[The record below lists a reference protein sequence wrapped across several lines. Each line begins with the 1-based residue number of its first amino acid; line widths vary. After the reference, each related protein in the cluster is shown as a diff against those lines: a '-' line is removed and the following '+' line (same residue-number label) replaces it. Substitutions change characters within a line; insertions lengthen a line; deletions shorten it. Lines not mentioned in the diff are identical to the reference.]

1 MWNFET
7 ELSVRDCVRGVV
19 VSNRAGVCHLLL
31 ETGESAVA
39 FFGGI
44 SEQTEVL
51 CTVLKL
57 PHDGKELLVSIDC
70 VQVLAQS
77 LPGAQALHDHRTDG
91 QSAVHTQHGELS
103 MVAQGL

>member
-31 ETGESAVA
+31 ETVESAVA

-70 VQVLAQS
+70 DDSLA
-77 LPGAQALHDHRTDG
+77 A
-91 QSAVHTQHGELS
+91 
-103 MVAQGL
+103 

>member
-51 CTVLKL
+51 CTC
-57 PHDGKELLVSIDC
+57 LLYTSPSPRD
-70 VQVLAQS
+70 AHES
-77 LPGAQALHDHRTDG
+77 RMPS
-91 QSAVHTQHGELS
+91 SA
-103 MVAQGL
+103 